1 MKKEETIFCV
11 PHQCL
16 IKGLT
21 GRGRFVT
28 HYFGEPLKIFPVPRV
43 VEKEK
48 KTVLLLYLEYLET
61 GWIIWKVLEGFGI
74 VHLGCSYLLFLSLYT
89 IDAPG
94 LAPQSSF
101 LLFPY

>member
-48 KTVLLLYLEYLET
+48 KNRLVTLFRIFRDWLDNLEDNLESPRR
-61 GWIIWKVLEGFGI
+61 IWHCPILVVVI
-74 VHLGCSYLLFLSLYT
+74 CSSYPS
-89 IDAPG
+89 I
-94 LAPQSSF
+94 Q
-101 LLFPY
+101 